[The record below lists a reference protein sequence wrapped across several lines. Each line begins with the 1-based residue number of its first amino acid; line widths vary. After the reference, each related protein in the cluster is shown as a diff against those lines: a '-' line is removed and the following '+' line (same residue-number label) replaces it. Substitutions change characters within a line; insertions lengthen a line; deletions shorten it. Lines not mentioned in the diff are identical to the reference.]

1 MSSIV
6 VVYEKIVTKSIP
18 PVTRPAE
25 DLCNWISAV
34 NKAQSIESDAFESE
48 TIRTFSSFSGDSTDH
63 LSSNASFIETDSG
76 VMNAEDRSYEPSDDD
91 SSFNPPSETLSTS
104 SGGSFISSVSNTAAG
119 RLILKAKFGR
129 VRPLSRVI
137 QPSFGMR
144 TRYAYLEI
152 SV

>member
-1 MSSIV
+1 MLSKV
-6 VVYEKIVTKSIP
+6 K
-18 PVTRPAE
+18 R
-25 DLCNWISAV
+25 
-34 NKAQSIESDAFESE
+34 FEH
-48 TIRTFSSFSGDSTDH
+48 FSSFSGDSTDH

-137 QPSFGMR
+137 QPFFGMR
-144 TRYAYLEI
+144 TRYVYLEI

>member
-1 MSSIV
+1 MHHMR
-6 VVYEKIVTKSIP
+6 KMDNRAKFT
-18 PVTRPAE
+18 
-25 DLCNWISAV
+25 LCSL
-34 NKAQSIESDAFESE
+34 K
-48 TIRTFSSFSGDSTDH
+48 H
-63 LSSNASFIETDSG
+63 
-76 VMNAEDRSYEPSDDD
+76 Y
-91 SSFNPPSETLSTS
+91 
-104 SGGSFISSVSNTAAG
+104 TAAG